1 MRSRHVVSG
10 EIARSGSP
18 PTAVAAVVDGVL
30 EIDIIYVPA
39 RGLATD
45 GIMRSV
51 IRGRSE
57 ATRCLARGYW
67 FAGKL
72 VSRNSE

>member
-1 MRSRHVVSG
+1 
-10 EIARSGSP
+10 
-18 PTAVAAVVDGVL
+18 VDGVL
-30 EIDIIYVPA
+30 DIDIIYVPA
-39 RGLATD
+39 RGVATD

-57 ATRCLARGYW
+57 ATRSPARGYW
-67 FAGKL
+67 FTGKL